1 MSMTTFGAL
10 PAVRISAPDGA
21 QATVTL
27 YGGHLVSWKTADG
40 QERLFCSAL
49 SALDGSKAIRG
60 GVPLIFPQFGERG
73 TGLRHG
79 FARIAHWR
87 LTDTGGGD
95 SGAYA
100 AFSLDQSDLPA
111 ALAAAWPFAFAL
123 TLRVTL
129 HGNRLAI
136 DFTVANTGAQ
146 AFPFSAA
153 LHSYHQ
159 VGDFQSSRLTGLQG
173 VHFSD
178 PDHSDAMQREA
189 VLSFDDKLDRIY
201 RQVPGLLTL
210 HAGDATL
217 QLDQQGFTD
226 AVVWNPGAADS
237 RALSDMDDDEYQRFI
252 CIEAALIAPATLAPG
267 HIWSGRQNLSWR

>member
-21 QATVTL
+21 HATVTL
-27 YGGHLVSWKTADG
+27 YGGHLVSWTTADG

-60 GVPLIFPQFGERG
+60 GVPLIFPQFSERG

-87 LTDTGGGD
+87 LSGNGSDD
-95 SGAYA
+95 DGAYA
-100 AFSLDQSDLPA
+100 EFSLAPSDLPA
-111 ALAAAWPFAFAL
+111 PLASAWPFAFAL

-136 DFTVANTGAQ
+136 DFTVANTGTQ

-159 VGDFQSSRLTGLQG
+159 VGDFQSSRLAGLQD

-178 PDHSDAMQREA
+178 PQHSDAIQREA
-189 VLSFDDKLDRIY
+189 VLSFDDKLDRLY
-201 RQVPGLLTL
+201 RQVPGPLTL
-210 HAGDATL
+210 SAGDATL
-217 QLDQQGFTD
+217 QLEQQGFTD

-237 RALSDMDDDEYQRFI
+237 RALNDMSDDEYRRFI

-267 HIWSGRQNLSWR
+267 QSWSGRQQLNWS